1 MGNFILNL
9 KIESNDD
16 SEAIYGPI
24 DTDTW
29 AINKIWPGKK
39 YSFIVSDGLIIS
51 VKNIENN

>member
-39 YSFIVSDGLIIS
+39 YSFTVSDGLIIS